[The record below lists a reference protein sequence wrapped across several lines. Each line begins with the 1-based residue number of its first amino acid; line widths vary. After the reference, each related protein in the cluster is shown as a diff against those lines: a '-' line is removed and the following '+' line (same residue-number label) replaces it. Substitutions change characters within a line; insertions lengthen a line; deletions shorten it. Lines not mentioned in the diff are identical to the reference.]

1 MANIKEKNVFFKSG
15 SQARY
20 DALTSRDPGT
30 FYVTHDTHRLYLGND
45 LLSQAVEI
53 VTSLPDKSDARVASG
68 TIFYLEGKNILAI
81 FDKTVNEWVQ
91 LNPDTRIQE
100 MSLTTNAA
108 DGAAEVS
115 LIVKENRHTDNNAID
130 NTFSQKIKFSGA
142 KGITVTSNAQ
152 DSLVITAPELTVGTG
167 ADGKNAKIGL
177 DTKVVPIVGDGS
189 TAVSYDSA
197 NGQIKISSSYENTRV
212 TGGEVV
218 TDNASST
225 GFDVSVHL
233 ESKTNGNP
241 DPADGITLAKG
252 NIDPIIKVAT
262 GKNESGL
269 VYNSSDIKF
278 KDGIAKV
285 DTYST
290 SYLDQKFQDT
300 LNQVNSMTYKGK
312 LAINGGIATLPTSGV
327 HIGDTYILPEAAQV
341 NGPGSLNETYQP
353 GTLFIA
359 KGTEGVDGVIGSD
372 LSFDSVL
379 TSDSDTTY
387 TLVSEAD
394 GTLSFRNSTNPG
406 ADQST
411 IEIAGDSYINA
422 TITHKSD
429 NTAHATIS
437 VNHKDLGFTSTKDAS
452 AKVTQ
457 NKGETKTFTVVDSI
471 TQDKGHITG
480 VTTKDIEV
488 RDTVTNLSNADF
500 QVIKENNG
508 VKIGL
513 DIQDNQEGGVSS
525 EFKITSNTLTLSA
538 DTADTTGKTIKAE
551 LVWGSFDE

>member
-81 FDKTVNEWVQ
+81 FDKTANEWVQ
-91 LNPDTRIQE
+91 LNPDTSIE
-100 MSLTTNAA
+100 DMSLSTADV
-108 DGAAEVS
+108 DGATELS
-115 LIVKENRHTDNNAID
+115 LIVKENRSTKHNGDAKA
-130 NTFSQKIKFSGA
+130 FSKKIKFSGA
-142 KGITVTSNAQ
+142 KGIIVASNGAG
-152 DSLVITAPELTVGTG
+152 DGLVITAPELTVGTTEG
-167 ADGKNAKIGL
+167 GAKIGL
-177 DTKVVPIVGDGS
+177 DTKVVPIIGDGS
-189 TAVSYDSA
+189 TTVSYDSGA
-197 NGQIKISSSYENTRV
+197 GQIKISSSYENTRV

-218 TDNASST
+218 IDNATGT
-225 GFDVSVHL
+225 GFDVSVQL

-241 DPADGITLAKG
+241 EQAILLAKD

-269 VYNSSDIKF
+269 VYDGSDIKF

-312 LAINGGIATLPTSGV
+312 LDIAGGIATLPSSGV

-341 NGPGSLNETYQP
+341 NGSGTTKVYQP

-359 KGTEGVDGVIGSD
+359 KGTEGVDGIIGSD

-387 TLVSEAD
+387 RLINDVNNA
-394 GTLSFRNSTNPG
+394 LSFYSSTNNSEP
-406 ADQST
+406 QSL
-411 IEIAGDSYINA
+411 IEVAGDDYLTA
-422 TITHKSD
+422 TITSEASNK
-429 NTAHATIS
+429 AHATIS
-437 VNHKDLGFTSTKDAS
+437 VNHKDLGFESTKDAS
-452 AKVTQ
+452 LAVTQ
-457 NKGETKTFTVVDSI
+457 ESGKSKTFTVVDSI
-471 TQDKGHITG
+471 EQNRGHITK

-488 RDTVTNLSNADF
+488 VDTITKLNEADF
-500 QVIKENNG
+500 GAKIENGAAVIDLA
-508 VKIGL
+508 IT
-513 DIQDNQEGGVSS
+513 DTQGGAASS
-525 EFKITSNTLTLSA
+525 KFNIASDTLTL
-538 DTADTTGKTIKAE
+538 TADANTTTVRAE

>member
-81 FDKTVNEWVQ
+81 FDKTANEWVQ
-91 LNPDTRIQE
+91 LNPDTSIE
-100 MSLTTNAA
+100 DMSLSTADV
-108 DGAAEVS
+108 DGATELS
-115 LIVKENRHTDNNAID
+115 LIVKENRSTKHNGDAKA
-130 NTFSQKIKFSGA
+130 FSKKIKFSGA
-142 KGITVTSNAQ
+142 KGIIVASNGAG
-152 DSLVITAPELTVGTG
+152 DGLVITAPELTVGTTEG
-167 ADGKNAKIGL
+167 GAKIGL
-177 DTKVVPIVGDGS
+177 DTKVVPIIGDGS
-189 TAVSYDSA
+189 TTVSYDSGA
-197 NGQIKISSSYENTRV
+197 GQIKISSSYENTRV

-218 TDNASST
+218 IDNATGT
-225 GFDVSVHL
+225 GFDVSVQL

-241 DPADGITLAKG
+241 EQAILLAKD

-269 VYNSSDIKF
+269 VYDGSDIKF

-312 LAINGGIATLPTSGV
+312 LDIAGGIATLPSSGV

-341 NGPGSLNETYQP
+341 NGSGTTKVYQP

-359 KGTEGVDGVIGSD
+359 KGTEGVDGIIGSD

-387 TLVSEAD
+387 RLINDVNNA
-394 GTLSFRNSTNPG
+394 LSFYSSTNNSEP
-406 ADQST
+406 QSL
-411 IEIAGDSYINA
+411 IEVAGDDYLTA
-422 TITHKSD
+422 TITSEASNK
-429 NTAHATIS
+429 AHATIS
-437 VNHKDLGFTSTKDAS
+437 VNHKDLGFESTKDAS
-452 AKVTQ
+452 LAVTQ
-457 NKGETKTFTVVDSI
+457 ESGKSKTFTVVDSI
-471 TQDKGHITG
+471 EQNRGHITK

-488 RDTVTNLSNADF
+488 VDTITKLNEADF
-500 QVIKENNG
+500 GAKIENGEAVIDLA
-508 VKIGL
+508 IT
-513 DIQDNQEGGVSS
+513 DTQGGAASS
-525 EFKITSNTLTLSA
+525 KFNIASDTLTL
-538 DTADTTGKTIKAE
+538 TADANTTTVRAE